1 MFEGFNKEE
10 LEELYSILGPRKNR
24 IVIERIIDLNNEVL
38 PLEVLAANVGVVK
51 SEADKLLAERMS
63 IIKSIDLVNDS
74 NIQLHKK
81 CKCCETLM
89 RANNILRRVIE
100 EIEETCKC
108 YCDEDEEESNN
119 GNGLKDLIQEI
130 VDIDLLQKI
139 VDPVLLQ

>member
-38 PLEVLAANVGVVK
+38 PLEVLAANVGIVK

-74 NIQLHKK
+74 NIQLSKK

-89 RANNILRRVIE
+89 KANNILRRVID

-108 YCDEDEEESNN
+108 YCCDEEEYSSNSDVAN
-119 GNGLKDLIQEI
+119 AFLQEI
-130 VDIDLLQKI
+130 ANEIGYQ
-139 VDPVLLQ
+139 Q